1 VPSLLYVLKRFPRL
15 SQTFV
20 LNELLELE
28 RRGADVGV
36 LARAGADEPLSHAA
50 VATLRARV
58 EYLADPGGGAELVD
72 AVRRLQPA
80 HLHAHFATWGAR
92 AAQLA
97 GTSTG
102 IPYSFTAHA
111 RDIYGDNVDRAAL
124 VERIAGARFVVTVTE
139 FNRRHL
145 VALMDDAG
153 ARGRVVR
160 IYNGVDLDRLAPRGV
175 ERDRD
180 LVVGVGRLIE
190 KKGFHELVAAIDTV
204 RRSRPAV
211 RCVVVGEGPDRAALE
226 AQIVERGLEQHVSL
240 PGAMRQQEIA
250 TLVERAAV
258 FALPCVVAA
267 DGDVDALPTVI
278 LEAMALGTPVV
289 STAISGIPEMV
300 EHERS
305 GLLVGE
311 RDTRALAAALTRLL
325 DDHGERARFSQAGRA
340 IARER
345 FDLRRNVAE
354 LHSLF
359 GEAVATA

>member
-1 VPSLLYVLKRFPRL
+1 LLYVLKRFPRL

-28 RRGADVGV
+28 RQGVDVGV
-36 LARAGADEPLSHAA
+36 LARAGADEALSHGAL
-50 VATLRARV
+50 ATLRARV
-58 EYLADPGGGAELVD
+58 QYLPDSKGDAELVE
-72 AVRRLQPA
+72 AVRHLRPG

-92 AAQLA
+92 AAHLA

-102 IPYSFTAHA
+102 VPYSFTAHA
-111 RDIYGDNVDRAAL
+111 RDIYGDHVDDAAL

-139 FNRRHL
+139 FNRRYL
-145 VALMDDAG
+145 TALMDDAG
-153 ARGRVVR
+153 APGRIVR
-160 IYNGVDLDRLAPRGV
+160 IYNGVDLDALAPRGV

-180 LVVGVGRLIE
+180 LVVSVGRLIE

-204 RRSRPAV
+204 RGSRPAV
-211 RCVVVGEGPDRAALE
+211 RCVIVGEGPDRAALE
-226 AQIVERGLEQHVSL
+226 AQIAERGLEPHLSL

-300 EHERS
+300 QDGRT

-311 RDTRALAAALTRLL
+311 RDVPALAAALDRLL
-325 DDHGERARFSQAGRA
+325 GDVAERARFATAARA
-340 IARER
+340 VVAER
-345 FDLRRNVAE
+345 FDLRRNVAT
-354 LHSLF
+354 LRGLF
-359 GEAVATA
+359 TDALVAA

>member
-1 VPSLLYVLKRFPRL
+1 MPRLLYVLKRFPRL

-28 RRGADVGV
+28 RRGADIAVV
-36 LARAGADEPLSHAA
+36 ARAGSDEPMGHETVGS
-50 VATLRARV
+50 LRATV
-58 EYLADPGGGAELVD
+58 EYLPPPGGDEEIVA
-72 AVRRLQPA
+72 AVRRHAPA
-80 HLHAHFATWGAR
+80 HVHAHFATWGAR
-92 AAQLA
+92 AAHLA
-97 GTSTG
+97 GTRTG
-102 IPYSFTAHA
+102 VPYSFTAHA
-111 RDIYGDNVDRAAL
+111 RDIYGDNVDHAAL

-145 VALMDDAG
+145 EQLMRDAG
-153 ARGRVVR
+153 EPARIVR
-160 IYNGVDLDRLAPRGV
+160 LYNGVDLDALAPRGI

-190 KKGFHELVAAIDTV
+190 KKGFADLVAAIDAV
-204 RRSRPAV
+204 RLSRPGV
-211 RCVVVGEGPDRAALE
+211 RCAIVGDGPDRPALE
-226 AQIVERGLEQHVSL
+226 RQITVAGLEAHVTL
-240 PGAMRQQEIA
+240 AGAMPAHEVA
-250 TLVERAAV
+250 ALVERAAV

-311 RDTRALAAALTRLL
+311 RDRAALAAAVGRLL
-325 DDHGERARFSQAGRA
+325 DDPAERARFGRAGRE
-340 IARER
+340 IALER
-345 FDLRRNVAE
+345 FDLRRNVARLHE
-354 LHSLF
+354 LLSHA
-359 GEAVATA
+359 AVAA